1 MSGKEIRR
9 WAWEKA
15 KEKRWFIIAVI
26 LVGSLPAV
34 LVTRISRNFSWPL
47 LLGVGTPLKILT
59 NTLALGTVFV
69 FLRVAKGEEA
79 KIGQIM
85 TPFSREL
92 FGKALLIGLADV
104 IVLLVL
110 NYGTGFLIRKG
121 EEIIRESGYLDA
133 RNSLGR
139 DGVFAI
145 EITREMTLSNIKGN
159 ALKSLGTGLRS
170 LLGYCVAIVWFPVD
184 YMLFLFPEKTGQQV
198 IREGVSLGFHSF
210 WSIFM
215 FQFWILLPAVGVMG
229 LLLLIFVLLR
239 ETWFIGLAGIPLFY
253 LLLILFAYEMIA
265 DAGFALNLSG
275 GRIHRPAKKKR
286 K

>member
-59 NTLALGTVFV
+59 NILAMGTVFV
-69 FLRVAKGEEA
+69 FLRVVKDEEA

-85 TPFSREL
+85 TPFAKEW
-92 FGKALLIGLADV
+92 FGKALLIVLINLAV
-104 IVLLVL
+104 VAIL
-110 NYGTGFLIRKG
+110 NHATGFLIDRG
-121 EEIIRESGYLDA
+121 TEIIKGSGYAEALNA
-133 RNSLGR
+133 QTGISW
-139 DGVFAI
+139 
-145 EITREMTLSNIKGN
+145 EIRTSYMKGN
-159 ALKSLGTGLRS
+159 AIKSLGTGLRS
-170 LLGYCVAIVWFPVD
+170 LLGYLVAIVWFPVD
-184 YMLFLFPEKTGQQV
+184 YMLFLFPEKNGKQV
-198 IREGVSLGFHSF
+198 IREGVSLGFRSF
-210 WSIFM
+210 WSIFK
-215 FQFWILLPAVGVMG
+215 FQFWILLPAVGVMS
-229 LLLLIFVLLR
+229 LLLLILVLLK
-239 ETWFIGLAGIPLFY
+239 ETWVIGLVGIPLFY
-253 LLLILFAYEMIA
+253 LLLLLFAYEMIA

>member
-34 LVTRISRNFSWPL
+34 LVTRISRNFSWSL

-85 TPFSREL
+85 TPFAKEW
-92 FGKALLIGLADV
+92 FGKALLIVLINLAV
-104 IVLLVL
+104 VAIL
-110 NYGTGFLIRKG
+110 NHATGFLIDRG
-121 EEIIRESGYLDA
+121 TEIIKGSGYAEALNA
-133 RNSLGR
+133 QTGISW
-139 DGVFAI
+139 
-145 EITREMTLSNIKGN
+145 EIRTSYMKGN
-159 ALKSLGTGLRS
+159 AIKSLGTGLRS
-170 LLGYCVAIVWFPVD
+170 LLGYFVAIVWFPVD

-210 WSIFM
+210 WSIFK
-215 FQFWILLPAVGVMG
+215 FQFWILLPAVGVMS
-229 LLLLIFVLLR
+229 LLLLILALLR
-239 ETWFIGLAGIPLFY
+239 ETWVIGLAGIPLFY

>member
-69 FLRVAKGEEA
+69 FLRVVKDEEA

-85 TPFSREL
+85 TPFAKEW
-92 FGKALLIGLADV
+92 FGKALLIVLINLAV
-104 IVLLVL
+104 VAIL
-110 NYGTGFLIRKG
+110 NHATGFLIDRG
-121 EEIIRESGYLDA
+121 TEIIKGSGYAEALNA
-133 RNSLGR
+133 QTGISW
-139 DGVFAI
+139 
-145 EITREMTLSNIKGN
+145 EIRTSYMKGN
-159 ALKSLGTGLRS
+159 AIKSLGTGLRS
-170 LLGYCVAIVWFPVD
+170 LLGYCVSIVWFPVD
-184 YMLFLFPEKTGQQV
+184 YMLFLFPAKNGKQV
-198 IREGVSLGFHSF
+198 IREGVSLGFRSF
-210 WSIFM
+210 WSIFK
-215 FQFWILLPAVGVMG
+215 FQFWILLPAVGVMS
-229 LLLLIFVLLR
+229 LLLLILVLLK
-239 ETWFIGLAGIPLFY
+239 ETWVIGLVGIPLFY
-253 LLLILFAYEMIA
+253 LLLILFAYEIIA